1 MRQRRS
7 GTVFWLGSLGGWRT
21 GAGFGLY
28 AATKHAVRALGGAL
42 DDEVRALGMRSIVV
56 ELGYFR
62 TSFLAEDN
70 RAPHRARIADYAPL
84 IEAADAGLRAY
95 AGRQPGDPV
104 RAAEVMVDI
113 AHDEGVA
120 ADREIPQVIGLGADY
135 NQAVKGA
142 AEGTL
147 KRIAQWWDIARSTD
161 LPKDA

>member
-1 MRQRRS
+1 MRTRRS
-7 GTVFWLGSLGGWRT
+7 GTVLWLGSLGGWRA
-21 GAGFGLY
+21 GVGFGLY

-42 DDEVRALGMRSIVV
+42 DDEVRALGMRSIVI

-62 TSFLAEDN
+62 TSLLAENN

-95 AGRQPGDPV
+95 AGRQPGDPI

-113 AHDEGVA
+113 AHGEGVMTNK
-120 ADREIPQVIGLGADY
+120 EIPAVIGLGTDY
-135 NQAVKGA
+135 HDTVKAA
-142 AEGTL
+142 AESTL
-147 KRIAQWWDIARSTD
+147 GRIEQWEDVAKSTD